1 MSPKHRDLTDGH
13 VSKNLWYLA
22 VPMMATNAL
31 QTLFNVVD
39 MMFVGRLGAAQ
50 VAAVSIV
57 GIILMIPFAL
67 VLGVSIGSAA
77 MVSRYFGAK
86 EYNRAGH
93 AAQQSLVTG
102 IFVGM
107 GLTALGLILAPYLI
121 KLFGVEADVY
131 QLAVLYLK
139 IMLIS
144 TAAMSLQVMTAS
156 VFQAV
161 GDAATAMWI
170 NVGAVLLNV
179 VLDPLLIFGPGI
191 FPRWETAGAAWAT
204 VIAHCFG
211 MTIALF
217 LLYGNKTHLRLKW
230 EGLQF
235 DWLLIKRI
243 LQIGLPGSL
252 QMMLRSASNIIL
264 MGIVAGFGTF
274 AVAAFGIGIRVD
286 MLVLMP
292 GFGLAAATATL
303 VGQNLGAKKP
313 ERAVKSAWIASFY
326 YVLFMLATAVLFYIF
341 AKPIYQM
348 FNEHVEVLEIG
359 RGYIRT
365 LVFSYP
371 FLAVSVILLRALGGA
386 GETVMPML
394 ITGLTLFGLAVPL
407 SFIFPRILDIGVQG
421 VWLAI
426 VVSNL
431 ASALLGTI
439 IFVRGKWKH
448 KVV

>member
-1 MSPKHRDLTDGH
+1 LPKKHRDLTDGH

-39 MMFVGRLGAAQ
+39 MIFVGRLGAAQ

-57 GIILMIPFAL
+57 GIILMLPFAL
-67 VLGVSIGSAA
+67 VLGTSIGSGA
-77 MVSRYFGAK
+77 MVSRYFGARD
-86 EYNRAGH
+86 YDRAGH
-93 AAQQSLVTG
+93 AAQQSLLTG
-102 IFVGM
+102 FFVGLSLTVI
-107 GLTALGLILAPYLI
+107 GLFLAPYLI
-121 KLFGVEADVY
+121 DLFGVEADVHR
-131 QLAVLYLK
+131 LAVLYLK
-139 IMLIS
+139 IMLVS
-144 TAAMSLQVMTAS
+144 TAAMALQVMTAS

-179 VLDPLLIFGPGI
+179 VLDPLFIFGPGI

-204 VIAHCFG
+204 VIAHFFG
-211 MTIALF
+211 MSIALF

-230 EGLQF
+230 EGLHF
-235 DWLLIKRI
+235 DWPLIKRI
-243 LQIGLPGSL
+243 LQIGFPGSL
-252 QMMLRSASNIIL
+252 QMMLRSASNIIM
-264 MGIVAGFGTF
+264 MGIVTGFGTF

-313 ERAVKSAWIASFY
+313 ERAVKSAWLALFY
-326 YVLFMLATAVLFYIF
+326 YVAFMFTVAVLFYVF
-341 AKPIYQM
+341 AKPIYLA
-348 FNEHVEVLEIG
+348 FNDHVEVLEIG
-359 RGYIRT
+359 RGYLRT

-371 FLAVSVILLRALGGA
+371 FLAVSIILLRALGGA

-407 SFIFPRILDIGVQG
+407 SYIFPRIWEVGVQG

-431 ASALLGTI
+431 ASAALATL
-439 IFVRGKWKH
+439 IFVRGKWQH